1 MSSYRKKKGLYPRD
15 KGFRKDD
22 RFIIVACDDTHA
34 PYQYFGFF
42 ELPRVRLLILP
53 PHATKSAARHVLDN
67 LLDYAE
73 EDYDE
78 RWLLLDV
85 DHYDQGRHVAGYVA
99 TIREAQNKGIRVA
112 ISKPCFEVWLLLHY
126 LDESAIES
134 MADCNAVVGSLR
146 SVLGSYNKTL
156 LRPEHFPI
164 ARVKEAIR
172 RSRQLD
178 QGEYKV
184 PTANTTRVCQLWESI
199 ISKMDSWE
207 RFVLESRSP

>member
-112 ISKPCFEVWLLLHY
+112 ISKPFEHVNHRAREIYQPEPYRGRVVVFRAAERPHWPGVRFDDPELGWGPLSLGGIEVRPVPGDHITLLHPPHVPSLARSLREV
-126 LDESAIES
+126 LDEE
-134 MADCNAVVGSLR
+134 
-146 SVLGSYNKTL
+146 
-156 LRPEHFPI
+156 
-164 ARVKEAIR
+164 
-172 RSRQLD
+172 
-178 QGEYKV
+178 
-184 PTANTTRVCQLWESI
+184 
-199 ISKMDSWE
+199 
-207 RFVLESRSP
+207 